1 MDTQKKKRIMKK
13 KDTVRADVIYSRCT
27 ITRPVQLNMKQVG
40 KTLKSSLERK
50 VKAELEGKCIVEG
63 YVKKDSV
70 KVVSFSNGEVKGEL
84 IQFQTIVDCLVCFP
98 VDGMLVQCSAKNIT
112 KAGIRA
118 EIQGESV
125 SPIVCFISRDHHI
138 NSSQFAAVSEN
149 DPILVRIIGQR
160 FELNDNF
167 ISAIGELVVDKE
179 KQNTNKGTRRRQ
191 TEVAAKD

>member
-13 KDTVRADVIYSRCT
+13 KDTVRTDVIYSRCT

-50 VKAELEGKCIVEG
+50 VKAEL
-63 YVKKDSV
+63 D
-70 KVVSFSNGEVKGEL
+70 GEVKGEL

-98 VDGMLVQCSAKNIT
+98 VEGMLVQCVAKNIT

-118 EIQGESV
+118 EIQGEAV
-125 SPIVCFISRDHHI
+125 SPIVCFISRDHHV
-138 NSSQFAAVSEN
+138 NSSQFAVVTEN

-167 ISAIGELVVDKE
+167 ISAIGELVVDKD
-179 KQNTNKGTRRRQ
+179 KQNANRGTRRRQ
-191 TEVAAKD
+191 TDVAAKD